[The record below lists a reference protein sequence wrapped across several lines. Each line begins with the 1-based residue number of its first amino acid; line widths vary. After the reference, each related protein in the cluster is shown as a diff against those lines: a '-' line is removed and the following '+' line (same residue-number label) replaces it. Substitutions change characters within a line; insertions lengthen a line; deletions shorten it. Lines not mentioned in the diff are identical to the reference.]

1 MKRPGVELPAQQ
13 KIMSG
18 GDEEFHSVV
27 AEMIEGP
34 EVGSVRS

>member
-1 MKRPGVELPAQQ
+1 MKRPGIELPAQQ
-13 KIMSG
+13 MRMSG